1 MHPSLRMIVPG
12 LVSLLLGLV
21 GGCFDF
27 DATMAGGGGSDS
39 GVDALRETSVVAEG
53 SVDDGPGDATVDTSE
68 SAAPESGAIE
78 SGVDAG
84 DSGSSGGPF
93 CASLARPDGGI
104 FFCDDFD
111 EKPLPNAWET
121 WAQMEGTL
129 VETDASSRSPPNSV
143 DETTT
148 MLSYGQALNVALR
161 TPLPVPTVP
170 STLTL
175 AFSLE
180 PLQIDTTA
188 NAAIVLGAIDFLDAS
203 GYRYTVGL
211 AINVASGAP
220 ALAVGEQTG
229 PANGGNYPDG
239 APPTFVN
246 HPLSQTM
253 PLPMKTWT
261 DLVLE
266 IDWASSGLTG
276 KVTVGGNQEL
286 DVPLTMSLV
295 PASLQ
300 IGIGTSFVTEYEGGL
315 SPVWELRYDNVAF
328 TATN

>member
-1 MHPSLRMIVPG
+1 MHPSARMVAPG
-12 LVSLLLGLV
+12 LVGLLLGLA

-27 DATMAGGGGSDS
+27 DATMAG
-39 GVDALRETSVVAEG
+39 
-53 SVDDGPGDATVDTSE
+53 DTSE
-68 SAAPESGAIE
+68 GAAPEAGAPD

-84 DSGSSGGPF
+84 DGGNPGSPF
-93 CASLARPDGGI
+93 CATLPHPEGGI

-111 EKPLPNAWET
+111 EHPLPAAWET
-121 WAQMEGTL
+121 WAQTSGTL
-129 VETDASSRSPPNSV
+129 GETDASARSPPSSV
-143 DETTT
+143 DETTM
-148 MLSYGQALNVALR
+148 MLSYGEAVDVALR
-161 TPLPVPTVP
+161 TPLKVPTVP

-266 IDWASSGLTG
+266 VDWTSSGLTG

-300 IGIGTSFVTEYEGGL
+300 VGIGTSFVTEYEGGL

>member
-1 MHPSLRMIVPG
+1 MIAPG
-12 LVSLLLGLV
+12 LVGLVLGLI

-27 DATMAGGGGSDS
+27 DATMAGGGAGDS
-39 GVDALRETSVVAEG
+39 GVGVDAPRDTSIVAEG
-53 SVDDGPGDATVDTSE
+53 STGDGASDATVE
-68 SAAPESGAIE
+68 AEGGAPETGAME
-78 SGVDAG
+78 SGVDASDG
-84 DSGSSGGPF
+84 GNPGGPF

-111 EKPLPNAWET
+111 EHALPGSWQT
-121 WAQMEGTL
+121 WAQTEGTML
-129 VETDASSRSPPNSV
+129 ETDASSRSPPNSV

-148 MLSYGQALNVALR
+148 MLAYGQALNVALR
-161 TPLPVPTVP
+161 TPLPVPSVP
-170 STLTL
+170 STLML

-180 PLQIDTTA
+180 PLQIDPTA

-229 PANGGNYPDG
+229 PASGGNYPDG

-253 PLPMKTWT
+253 PLPMKAWT

-266 IDWASSGLTG
+266 IDWTSSGLTG